1 MHGVF
6 PQFVLLGYCMSY
18 GDIYRIVNG
27 YDDCGNVC
35 GRKNEFFNE
44 NTGCKV
50 RECFVIYK
58 DIVKDDLWA
67 WTLSK
72 SDRTANI
79 LCPWRPNTT
88 ISITIYSK
96 IYWFICHIF
105 SVSLMLCFRTAQQH
119 HYHSREWTSVN
130 IPICMSFPRAKSSP
144 IPPSSVDCAWTHATD
159 IRNSK

>member
-67 WTLSK
+67 
-72 SDRTANI
+72 
-79 LCPWRPNTT
+79 
-88 ISITIYSK
+88 
-96 IYWFICHIF
+96 
-105 SVSLMLCFRTAQQH
+105 
-119 HYHSREWTSVN
+119 
-130 IPICMSFPRAKSSP
+130 
-144 IPPSSVDCAWTHATD
+144 
-159 IRNSK
+159 